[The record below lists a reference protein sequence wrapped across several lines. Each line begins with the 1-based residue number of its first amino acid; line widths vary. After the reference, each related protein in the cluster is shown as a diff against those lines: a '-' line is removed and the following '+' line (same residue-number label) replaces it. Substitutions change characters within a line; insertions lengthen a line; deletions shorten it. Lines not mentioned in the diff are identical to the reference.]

1 MNYIT
6 RTVGNVT
13 LYFDGEQFQQHQ
25 SAAARYELDEALQE
39 IERNNL
45 QYADITPIDEG
56 WRQVN
61 DEAFKIIINAIH

>member
-13 LYFDGEQFQQHQ
+13 LYFDGEQFQQHK
-25 SAAARYELDEALQE
+25 SAAKRYTWHEGMFLIITKKLTFAIL
-39 IERNNL
+39 
-45 QYADITPIDEG
+45 TPIDEG

-61 DEAFKIIINAIH
+61 DEAFNMLRL

>member
-6 RTVGNVT
+6 RTPAPGIT

-61 DEAFKIIINAIH
+61 DEAFNAVRVRI